1 MSAHRTEAQSPGL
14 LYLEDSPLYPGHAEI
29 SMNFWKELELF
40 TKALSKP
47 SPTFNSQKRQVNS
60 SHYQLLEPRVYKVS
74 GTRTKL
80 MRLIMAGKSKSYA
93 KPSAPF

>member
-1 MSAHRTEAQSPGL
+1 MSAHRTEAQRPGL

-47 SPTFNSQKRQVNS
+47 SPAFNSQK
-60 SHYQLLEPRVYKVS
+60 
-74 GTRTKL
+74 
-80 MRLIMAGKSKSYA
+80 
-93 KPSAPF
+93 